1 MMRHLFASTFIA
13 WLCLIP
19 NDAAT
24 SGQKLKSIRL
34 EIANPSDLARAAENI
49 VIKVEN
55 LKRIAPDFKPL
66 GVIVSADVLGRSVEL
81 PSQVDDMDGDGK
93 LDELAFQIDL
103 QTRQTRHVTIA
114 YGEIAEVL
122 PLRRSYPARTH
133 AKFTAKYEGMGWE
146 SEVTAWRLYFDRRN
160 AIDLFGK
167 RSPCLALELFG
178 APEYDYHK
186 ESPVGRDIY
195 KNGDALGIGS
205 VGALVDGKV
214 VKVGDVAERKWRIIS
229 TGPVRAVV
237 ELRYNGWKVA
247 AKSVDLVSRITQW
260 AGEGGFEHSVIARNA
275 DGLTLV
281 AGLPRKDVELIERQ
295 FGKEPEMQALATW
308 GPQVLAP
315 GASAASSLPDQNLGL
330 AIITVAAL
338 PKVIDADNLL
348 LPLKLASGAAN
359 WYVTAAWDQELSEK
373 RRIPACQTAEGSST
387 PIKSQQAFLAYLQA
401 LAERRSQPAR
411 VTLPA
416 SESKR

>member
-1 MMRHLFASTFIA
+1 MIRNLFASAFIA
-13 WLCLIP
+13 WLCLIA
-19 NDAAT
+19 NGAST
-24 SGQKLKSIRL
+24 SDQKLKTIGL
-34 EIANPSDLARAAENI
+34 EIINPSDIARPAENI
-49 VIKVEN
+49 VVKVGD
-55 LKRIAPDFKPL
+55 LKRVASDFKPL
-66 GVIVSADVLGRSVEL
+66 GVIVSTGAAGRSVEL
-81 PSQVDDMDGDGK
+81 PSQVDDLDGDGK

-103 QTRQTRHVTIA
+103 RSRQTRQVTIT

-205 VGALVDGKV
+205 VGALIDGKA
-214 VKVGDVAERKWRIIS
+214 VKVADVAERKWRIIS

-237 ELRYNGWKVA
+237 ELSYTGWKVA
-247 AKSVDLVSRITQW
+247 GKSVDLVSRITQW

-295 FGKEPEMQALATW
+295 FGKDPAVQALATW

-315 GASAASSLPDQNLGL
+315 GASATSSLPDQNLGL
-330 AIITVAAL
+330 AIITGSSL
-338 PKVIDADNLL
+338 PKVIDANNLL
-348 LPLKLASGAAN
+348 LPLKLANGSAN
-359 WYVTAAWDQELSEK
+359 WYVMAAWDQELSEQ
-373 RRIPACQTAEGSST
+373 RRIPACQTAEGAGT

-416 SESKR
+416 SEIKR